1 MRPFP
6 TLRNPR
12 PRFLDVARMRETRP
26 PLPSSALHPS
36 GDNRP
41 DVGRLSARCAHLCI
55 DMQRMFAEPT
65 AWQTAWMPRVL
76 PRVRRLAEAHPERTI
91 FTRFIPAEHP
101 GEGRGTWASY
111 YERWSSMT
119 RERLA
124 PEMIELVS
132 DLARLVPPAQVVDKH
147 VYSPW
152 LGTGLDAQLQDR
164 GVDTLI
170 VTGAETDVCV
180 LAAVLGGVDRGYR
193 ILLATDA
200 LCSSCDEAHDAM
212 LVMYRMRYGHQ
223 VVTLST
229 AAILERWT

>member
-1 MRPFP
+1 
-6 TLRNPR
+6 
-12 PRFLDVARMRETRP
+12 MRETCSPVPASIPR
-26 PLPSSALHPS
+26 SS
-36 GDNRP
+36 GDERP
-41 DVGRLSARCAHLCI
+41 GIGRLSRNCAHLCI

-65 AWQTAWMPRVL
+65 DWQTAWMPRVL
-76 PRVRRLAEAHPERTI
+76 PQVRRLAEAHPERTI

-101 GEGRGTWASY
+101 GEGRGTWGSY

-124 PEMIELVS
+124 PELIDLVP
-132 DLARLVPPAQVVDKH
+132 DLARFVPPGRVVDKR

-152 LGTGLDAQLQDR
+152 LGTDLDRQLQAE

-193 ILLATDA
+193 ILLAADA
-200 LCSSCDEAHDAM
+200 LCSSCDEAHDALM
-212 LVMYRMRYGHQ
+212 VMYRMRYGHQ
-223 VVTLST
+223 VETLT
-229 AAILERWT
+229 TDAILDRWT